1 MDLTLFIL
9 FIGLII
15 SIYYF
20 IGVMNDL
27 KKEIRNLNTCVNN
40 NNDSNQM
47 NQINQSK
54 INDSLIHTLKSGLE
68 FLKNFI

>member
-47 NQINQSK
+47 NQSK

>member
-20 IGVMNDL
+20 IGVINDL
-27 KKEIRNLNTCVNN
+27 KKEIRDLNTCSNKSGTTEIKNN
-40 NNDSNQM
+40 TNITDT
-47 NQINQSK
+47 I
-54 INDSLIHTLKSGLE
+54 KSGLE